1 MKGGKAAG
9 GKLVQAS
16 LAVDTCPFSSAGP
29 KLEDETCQFLLAIN
43 LADST
48 FGSRVVQGTGV
59 VIRWGF
65 QSLSLMLEA
74 FPLFMWDCV
83 APRSSCKTSVLSCR
97 AAALYTLPLYIAA
110 KGETGKVTKLHLQR
124 FKVS

>member
-1 MKGGKAAG
+1 MKLVASEGMGGKTAG

-29 KLEDETCQFLLAIN
+29 KLEDVTCQFLWAKN

-48 FGSRVVQGTGV
+48 FGSQVVQGTGG

-83 APRSSCKTSVLSCR
+83 APRSSCKTSVLSCCV
-97 AAALYTLPLYIAA
+97 AVLYTLPFIKPL
-110 KGETGKVTKLHLQR
+110 KGKQGK
-124 FKVS
+124 